1 MEGLLITAFKLD
13 DDTVKKIEQKF
24 SKHIRADV
32 KLKQEVDRSLIGGFV
47 VHIRN
52 HLYDYSIK
60 RRLED
65 IKKYLLADDS

>member
-1 MEGLLITAFKLD
+1 MEGLLITAYKLD

-24 SKHIRADV
+24 SKHTRQIV
-32 KLKQEVDRSLIGGFV
+32 ELKQEVDRSLIGGFV

-60 RRLED
+60 RRLD
-65 IKKYLLADDS
+65 DMRKYLLSDDS